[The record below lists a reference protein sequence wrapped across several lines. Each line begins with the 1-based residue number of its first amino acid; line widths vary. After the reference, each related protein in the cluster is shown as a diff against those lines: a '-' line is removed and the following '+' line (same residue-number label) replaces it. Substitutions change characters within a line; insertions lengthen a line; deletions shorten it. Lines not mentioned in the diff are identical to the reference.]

1 VFKIQNR
8 YRFNKNMRKKIVIT
22 TGTRADYGI
31 LRSLIYEINQNKGF
45 ELLLVVTG
53 SHLSKNHGM
62 TIKEIIK
69 DGFKISSKININPK
83 GNKSFNSTIAMGKA
97 VIEFAKFFN
106 KSKPD
111 INIILGD
118 RYEMFASAIAAY
130 QMNILNVHIHGGDKS
145 GGLDEYTRHA
155 ITKISN
161 IHFTATKKSSQRI
174 KKMGEKSKNI
184 FHTGSL
190 SIDEILNNNITTK
203 QELEKKYNMKLT
215 EDSILLVQHPV
226 TTENKNV
233 QKQISETLQAIL
245 KIKKNTIIIGP
256 NLDTGNKFI
265 QEKIKK
271 ISKNNN
277 LIKVYEN
284 IPRQDF
290 LGFLNNSK
298 VLVGNSSSGIIEASL
313 FKIPVVNIGIRQK
326 NREQGPNVINVKEFS
341 KKKIESSIKNALSK
355 NKTKL
360 KISKIYGNQMVAKKM
375 SRILEKINV
384 DEELMKKGLTY

>member
-1 VFKIQNR
+1 MQ
-8 YRFNKNMRKKIVIT
+8 KKISIT
-22 TGTRADYGI
+22 TGTRAEYGI
-31 LRSLIYEINQNKGF
+31 LRSLIYEINQNKKF

-62 TIKEIIK
+62 TIKEIIN

-83 GNKSFNSTIAMGKA
+83 GDKSFDSTISMGKA
-97 VIEFAKFFN
+97 VIEFAKFFK

-111 INIILGD
+111 FNIILGD
-118 RYEMFASAIAAY
+118 RYEMFASAIASY
-130 QMNILNVHIHGGDKS
+130 QMNIPNVHIHGGDKS

-174 KKMGEKSKNI
+174 KKMGERSENI

-190 SIDEILNNNITTK
+190 SIDEILNDNITKK
-203 QELEKKYNMKLT
+203 QELEKKYNVELSQ
-215 EDSILLVQHPV
+215 DNILLVQHPV

-233 QKQISETLQAIL
+233 EKQISQTLQAIL

-256 NLDTGNKFI
+256 NLDIGNKLI

-271 ISKNNN
+271 VSKNNHM
-277 LIKVYEN
+277 IQVYDN

-290 LGFLNNSK
+290 LGFLKNCK

-326 NREQGPNVINVKEFS
+326 NSEHGTNVINVKEFS
-341 KKKIESSIKNALSK
+341 KKEIEIAIKKALSK
-355 NKTKL
+355 NKL
-360 KISKIYGNQMVAKKM
+360 KISKIYGDKVVAKKIM
-375 SRILEKINV
+375 NILEKINV

>member
-1 VFKIQNR
+1 MQ
-8 YRFNKNMRKKIVIT
+8 KKISIT
-22 TGTRADYGI
+22 TGTRAEYGM
-31 LRSLIYEINQNKGF
+31 LRSLIYEINQNKKF

-62 TIKEIIK
+62 TIKEIIN

-83 GNKSFNSTIAMGKA
+83 GDKSFDSTISMGKA
-97 VIEFAKFFN
+97 VIEFAKFFK

-111 INIILGD
+111 FNVILGD
-118 RYEMFASAIAAY
+118 RYEMFASAIASY
-130 QMNILNVHIHGGDKS
+130 QMNIPNVHIHGGDKS

-174 KKMGEKSKNI
+174 KKMGERSENI

-190 SIDEILNNNITTK
+190 SIDEILNDNITKK
-203 QELEKKYNMKLT
+203 QELEKKYNVELSQ
-215 EDSILLVQHPV
+215 DNILLVQHPV

-233 QKQISETLQAIL
+233 EKQISQTLQAIL

-256 NLDTGNKFI
+256 NLDIGNKLI

-271 ISKNNN
+271 VSKNNHM
-277 LIKVYEN
+277 IQVYDN

-290 LGFLNNSK
+290 LGFLKNCK

-326 NREQGPNVINVKEFS
+326 NREHGPNVINVKEFS
-341 KKKIESSIKNALSK
+341 KKEIEIAIKKALSK
-355 NKTKL
+355 NKL
-360 KISKIYGNQMVAKKM
+360 KISKIYGDKVVAKKIM
-375 SRILEKINV
+375 NILEKINV

>member
-1 VFKIQNR
+1 
-8 YRFNKNMRKKIVIT
+8 MRKKIAVT
-22 TGTRADYGI
+22 TGTRAEYGI
-31 LRSLIYEINQNKGF
+31 LRSLIYEINQNKNF

-62 TIKEIIK
+62 SIKEIIN

-83 GNKSFNSTIAMGKA
+83 GNKPFDSTISMGKA
-97 VIEFAKFFN
+97 VIEFAKFF
-106 KSKPD
+106 KKFKPD

-118 RYEMFASAIAAY
+118 RYEMFASAIASY
-130 QMNILNVHIHGGDKS
+130 QMNIPNVHIHGGDES

-161 IHFTATKKSSQRI
+161 VHFTATKRSSQRI
-174 KKMGEKSKNI
+174 KKMGEKSKYI

-190 SIDEILNNNITTK
+190 SIDEILNDNITKK
-203 QELEKKYNMKLT
+203 QELEKKYKVELSGEN
-215 EDSILLVQHPV
+215 ILLVQHPV

-233 QKQISETLQAIL
+233 EKQISETLQAIL

-256 NLDTGNKFI
+256 NLDTGNESI

-271 ISKNNN
+271 VSRNNN
-277 LIKVYEN
+277 MIKVYDN

-290 LGFLNNSK
+290 LGFLNNCK

-326 NREQGPNVINVKEFS
+326 NREHGPNVINVKEFS
-341 KKKIESSIKNALSK
+341 KKEIEIAIKKALSK
-355 NKTKL
+355 NKAKL
-360 KISKIYGNQMVAKKM
+360 KISKIYGNQRVAKKM
-375 SRILEKINV
+375 VSILEKINV
-384 DEELMKKGLTY
+384 DDQLMKKGLTY

>member
-1 VFKIQNR
+1 MQ
-8 YRFNKNMRKKIVIT
+8 KKISIT
-22 TGTRADYGI
+22 TGTRAEYGM
-31 LRSLIYEINQNKGF
+31 LRSLIYEINQNKKF

-62 TIKEIIK
+62 TIKEIIN

-83 GNKSFNSTIAMGKA
+83 GDKSFDSTISMGKA
-97 VIEFAKFFN
+97 VIEFAKFFK

-111 INIILGD
+111 FNIILGD
-118 RYEMFASAIAAY
+118 RYEIFASAIASY
-130 QMNILNVHIHGGDKS
+130 QMNIPNVHIHGGDKS

-174 KKMGEKSKNI
+174 KKMGERSENI

-190 SIDEILNNNITTK
+190 SIDEILNDNITKK
-203 QELEKKYNMKLT
+203 QELEKKYNVELSQ
-215 EDSILLVQHPV
+215 DNILLVQHPV

-233 QKQISETLQAIL
+233 EKQISQTLQAIL

-256 NLDTGNKFI
+256 NLDIGNKLI

-271 ISKNNN
+271 VSKNNHM
-277 LIKVYEN
+277 IQVYDN

-290 LGFLNNSK
+290 LGFLKNCK

-326 NREQGPNVINVKEFS
+326 NREHGPNVINVKEFS
-341 KKKIESSIKNALSK
+341 KKEIEIAIKKALSK
-355 NKTKL
+355 NKL
-360 KISKIYGNQMVAKKM
+360 KISKIYGDKVVAKKIM
-375 SRILEKINV
+375 NILEKINV

>member
-1 VFKIQNR
+1 
-8 YRFNKNMRKKIVIT
+8 MRKKITVT
-22 TGTRADYGI
+22 TGSRAEYGI
-31 LRSLIYEINQNKGF
+31 LRSLMYEINHNKNF

-62 TIKEIIK
+62 TIKEIIN

-83 GNKSFNSTIAMGKA
+83 GNESFDSTISIGKA
-97 VIEFAKFFN
+97 VIEFAKFFK

-118 RYEMFASAIAAY
+118 RNEMFASAIASY
-130 QMNILNVHIHGGDKS
+130 QMNIPNVHIHGGDKS

-161 IHFTATKKSSQRI
+161 VHFTATKKSSQRI
-174 KKMGEKSKNI
+174 KKMGERSENI

-190 SIDEILNNNITTK
+190 SIDEILNDNITKK
-203 QELEKKYNMKLT
+203 QELEKKYNVELSQ
-215 EDSILLVQHPV
+215 DNILLVQHPV

-233 QKQISETLQAIL
+233 EKQISQTLQAIL

-256 NLDTGNKFI
+256 NLDIGNKLI

-271 ISKNNN
+271 VSKNNHM
-277 LIKVYEN
+277 IQVYDN

-290 LGFLNNSK
+290 LGFLKNCK

-326 NREQGPNVINVKEFS
+326 NREHGPNVINVKEFS
-341 KKKIESSIKNALSK
+341 KKEIEIAIKKALSK
-355 NKTKL
+355 NKL
-360 KISKIYGNQMVAKKM
+360 KISKIYGDKVVAKKIM
-375 SRILEKINV
+375 NILEKINV

>member
-1 VFKIQNR
+1 MQ
-8 YRFNKNMRKKIVIT
+8 KKISIT
-22 TGTRADYGI
+22 TGTRAEYGM
-31 LRSLIYEINQNKGF
+31 LRSLIYEINQNKKF

-62 TIKEIIK
+62 TIKEIIN

-83 GNKSFNSTIAMGKA
+83 GDKSFDSTISMGKA
-97 VIEFAKFFN
+97 VIEFAKFFK

-111 INIILGD
+111 FNIILGD
-118 RYEMFASAIAAY
+118 RYEMFASAIASY
-130 QMNILNVHIHGGDKS
+130 QMNIPNVHIHGGDKS

-174 KKMGEKSKNI
+174 KKMGERSENI

-190 SIDEILNNNITTK
+190 SIDEILNDNITKK
-203 QELEKKYNMKLT
+203 QELEKKYNVELSQ
-215 EDSILLVQHPV
+215 DNILLVQHPV

-233 QKQISETLQAIL
+233 EKQISQTLQAIL

-256 NLDTGNKFI
+256 NLDIGNKLI

-271 ISKNNN
+271 VSKNNHM
-277 LIKVYEN
+277 IQVYDN

-290 LGFLNNSK
+290 LGFLKNCK

-326 NREQGPNVINVKEFS
+326 NREHGPNVINVKEFS
-341 KKKIESSIKNALSK
+341 KKEIEIAIKKALSK
-355 NKTKL
+355 NKL
-360 KISKIYGNQMVAKKM
+360 KISKIYGDKVVAKKIM
-375 SRILEKINV
+375 NILEKINV

>member
-1 VFKIQNR
+1 
-8 YRFNKNMRKKIVIT
+8 MRKKITIT
-22 TGTRADYGI
+22 TGSRAEYGI
-31 LRSLIYEINQNKGF
+31 LRSLMYEINHNKKF

-62 TIKEIIK
+62 TIKEIIN

-83 GNKSFNSTIAMGKA
+83 GNESFDSTISIGKA
-97 VIEFAKFFN
+97 VIEFAKFFK

-118 RYEMFASAIAAY
+118 RNEMFASAIASY
-130 QMNILNVHIHGGDKS
+130 QMNIPNVHIHGGDKS

-161 IHFTATKKSSQRI
+161 VHFTATKKSSQRI

-190 SIDEILNNNITTK
+190 SIDEILNNNITKK
-203 QELEKKYNMKLT
+203 QKLEKKYNIRLK
-215 EDSILLVQHPV
+215 EENILLVQHPV

-233 QKQISETLQAIL
+233 VKQISETLHAIV
-245 KIKKNTIIIGP
+245 KIEKNTIIIGP
-256 NLDTGNKFI
+256 NSDTGNKNI
-265 QEKIKK
+265 QEIIKK
-271 ISKNNN
+271 VAKNNN

-290 LGFLNNSK
+290 LGFLNNCK
-298 VLVGNSSSGIIEASL
+298 VLVGNSSSGMIEASL

-326 NREQGPNVINVKEFS
+326 NREHGPNVINVKEFS
-341 KKKIESSIKNALSK
+341 KIKIGIAIKKALSK
-355 NKTKL
+355 KETEL
-360 KISKIYGNQMVAKKM
+360 KISKIYGNQKVAKKM
-375 SRILEKINV
+375 INILEKINV
-384 DEELMKKGLTY
+384 DKELMEKGLTY

>member
-1 VFKIQNR
+1 
-8 YRFNKNMRKKIVIT
+8 MRKKIAVT
-22 TGTRADYGI
+22 TGTRAEYGI
-31 LRSLIYEINQNKGF
+31 LRSLIYKINQNKNF

-62 TIKEIIK
+62 SIKEIIN

-83 GNKSFNSTIAMGKA
+83 GNKPFDSTISMGKA
-97 VIEFAKFFN
+97 VIEFAKFF
-106 KSKPD
+106 KKFKPD

-118 RYEMFASAIAAY
+118 RYEMFASAIASY
-130 QMNILNVHIHGGDKS
+130 QMNIPNVHIHGGDKS

-161 IHFTATKKSSQRI
+161 VHFTATKRSSQRI
-174 KKMGEKSKNI
+174 KKMGERSKYI

-190 SIDEILNNNITTK
+190 SIDEILNDNITKK
-203 QELEKKYNMKLT
+203 QELEKKYKVELSG
-215 EDSILLVQHPV
+215 EDILLVQHPV

-233 QKQISETLQAIL
+233 EKQISETLQAIL

-256 NLDTGNKFI
+256 NSDTGNESI

-271 ISKNNN
+271 VSRNNN
-277 LIKVYEN
+277 MIKVYN
-284 IPRQDF
+284 NVPRQDF
-290 LGFLNNSK
+290 LGFLNNCK

-326 NREQGPNVINVKEFS
+326 NREHGPNVINVKEFS
-341 KKKIESSIKNALSK
+341 KKEIEIAIKKALSK

-360 KISKIYGNQMVAKKM
+360 KISKIYGNQRVAGKMV
-375 SRILEKINV
+375 SILEKINV
-384 DEELMKKGLTY
+384 DDQLMKKGLTY